1 MRVIRIIIGS
11 LIALFSLVPLGIAF
25 AFFHLS
31 AETWFGH
38 PYYLAHNPFGRGCF
52 WLFVGLMALLPAAYY
67 AVRRRASAWWL
78 GVGFVAALF
87 AAVTLPSNVLP
98 AMLIPRAEDTLTS
111 KARNLANTLD
121 SLGANE
127 VRLPASQTELMSVA
141 AKAAGPNGFLGPY
154 YRDGA
159 LAPVRLV
166 YVGRANGPILSEPV
180 NSPLPAAIYCAVS
193 PDRERFWIT
202 VTMLDRTVGGHA
214 HWLEGLDGNTR
225 PMVIS
230 GSVEGQTPGANK
242 IGAELRP

>member
-98 AMLIPRAEDTLTS
+98 AMLIPRAEDT
-111 KARNLANTLD
+111 
-121 SLGANE
+121 ANE
-127 VRLPASQTELMSVA
+127 Q
-141 AKAAGPNGFLGPY
+141 
-154 YRDGA
+154 
-159 LAPVRLV
+159 
-166 YVGRANGPILSEPV
+166 
-180 NSPLPAAIYCAVS
+180 
-193 PDRERFWIT
+193 
-202 VTMLDRTVGGHA
+202 
-214 HWLEGLDGNTR
+214 R
-225 PMVIS
+225 PKS
-230 GSVEGQTPGANK
+230 CEYA
-242 IGAELRP
+242 

>member
-1 MRVIRIIIGS
+1 MRVIRIIIGV

-31 AETWFGH
+31 VETRFGH

-52 WLFVGLMALLPAAYY
+52 WLFVGLMALLPSSYY

-98 AMLIPRAEDTLTS
+98 ATLIPRAEDSLTV
-111 KARNLANTLD
+111 KARNLANALD
-121 SLGANE
+121 GLGANE
-127 VRLPASQTELMSVA
+127 VRLPASQTELMGVA

-159 LAPVRLV
+159 FAPVRLV
-166 YVGRANGPILSEPV
+166 TWAGP
-180 NSPLPAAIYCAVS
+180 
-193 PDRERFWIT
+193 T
-202 VTMLDRTVGGHA
+202 
-214 HWLEGLDGNTR
+214 GLFC
-225 PMVIS
+225 PS
-230 GSVEGQTPGANK
+230 
-242 IGAELRP
+242 L